1 MLETS
6 SMSKSP
12 KVCNHTSVGVIL
24 TNASGQILL
33 IDRKR
38 FPLFFACPAG
48 HLEEGEQPEAGAIR
62 EAKEEV
68 GFNISNLQL
77 VLHERFDNPCR
88 RQDGIWHEWW
98 VYRADFF
105 GELQASQDETKS
117 AGWYDRDEIEA
128 LKKAG
133 KLEPIWQQIFEKLR
147 II

>member
-1 MLETS
+1 MSETPS
-6 SMSKSP
+6 ISKNL

-24 TNASGQILL
+24 TNASGQMLL
-33 IDRKR
+33 IDRKH
-38 FPLFFACPAG
+38 FPFFFACPAG

-68 GFNISNLQL
+68 GFDVSSLQFA
-77 VLHERFDNPCR
+77 LHERFDNPCR
-88 RQDGIWHEWW
+88 RQDGTWHEWW
-98 VYRADFF
+98 VYRAGFS
-105 GELQASQDETKS
+105 GELKASQDETKS
-117 AGWYDRDEIEA
+117 AGWYCRDEIKA

>member
-1 MLETS
+1 MFKS
-6 SMSKSP
+6 S

-48 HLEEGEQPEAGAIR
+48 HLEEDEQPEAGAIR
-62 EAKEEV
+62 EVKEEV
-68 GFNISNLQL
+68 GLDISNLQL
-77 VLHERFDNPCR
+77 ALHERFDNLCR
-88 RQDGIWHEWW
+88 RQDGTWHEWW
-98 VYRADFF
+98 VYRADFS
-105 GELQASQDETKS
+105 GELKASQDETKG

-128 LKKAG
+128 FKQAA
-133 KLEPIWQQIFEKLR
+133 KLEPIWQQVFEKLR